1 MSDDKTRHEDSGHEK
16 PDNDDQRADRETN
29 YAQSSWTGTGWA
41 TMLSAER
48 LAGAFASD
56 PKHDPKHDRSW
67 HTHKIEEDDEPDDRE
82 QSPRLD
88 EG

>member
-1 MSDDKTRHEDSGHEK
+1 
-16 PDNDDQRADRETN
+16 
-29 YAQSSWTGTGWA
+29 
-41 TMLSAER
+41 MLSAER

-56 PKHDPKHDRSW
+56 PKHDPKHDHSW
-67 HTHKIEEDDEPDDRE
+67 RTHKIEEDDEPDDRG